1 MKRRKTLVFAFLLLC
16 GLASG
21 ALWVIS
27 SSPARGQSQDTST
40 GASPSNNSLGRL
52 DTKAKAAKSG
62 DEARIGELA
71 DEVLAS
77 LNVDEAPAGMADAI
91 KERLVRAEANY
102 RNGRG
107 KGSSEFD
114 IVRTVNGVAKKLNL
128 PDYAKTNVFEIRR
141 LEMNV
146 LPLVPNFLGGQ
157 RNRRE
162 DARKGS
168 INAELS
174 PLQAVFVMG
183 RLVQQKRNV
192 PDSQLTNDE
201 WVAFHGGR
209 RTAQS
214 KALFQT
220 AMESRRGDSTR
231 TIAIDQAIK
240 RGMTNIGPAELLNL
254 PDRVLDALGIEH
266 TEGRKGQ

>member
-1 MKRRKTLVFAFLLLC
+1 MKRHKTLVFTLLLLC
-16 GLASG
+16 GIGGG
-21 ALWVIS
+21 ALWLIS

-40 GASPSNNSLGRL
+40 GTSSPEPSLGRL
-52 DTKAKAAKSG
+52 DAKAKAAKSG

-71 DEVLAS
+71 DEVLTS

-91 KERLVRAEANY
+91 KERLVRAETNY
-102 RNGRG
+102 RNGSG
-107 KGSSEFD
+107 KGSSEFH
-114 IVRTVNGVAKKLNL
+114 IVRTVNGVAKKLGL

-141 LEMNV
+141 LEMNI
-146 LPLVPNFLGGQ
+146 LPFVPNFLGGQ
-157 RNRRE
+157 HNRRE
-162 DARKGS
+162 DARKAS

-183 RLVQQKRNV
+183 RLVQQKRYV
-192 PDSQLTNDE
+192 ADSQLTQDE
-201 WVAFHGGR
+201 WVTLHGGR

-231 TIAIDQAIK
+231 TIAIDSAIK
-240 RGMTNIGPAELLNL
+240 RGVTNLSPAELLNL
-254 PDRVLDALGIEH
+254 PDRVLDALGVER